1 MTQLQHEPNHLWQA
15 CLVGDLATMRAA
27 ILDNHDSTPILRQVA
42 RIEIQWRTPLG
53 AACDGGNV
61 DAVRLILDMK
71 ADVSQGTPPYNAAA
85 LFIASQN
92 GQCGVAEVLLD
103 NRANVNQA
111 CDANGITPLYIASQD
126 GHCGVVEVLLANR
139 ANVNQA
145 CDDGVTALC
154 VATVQGHCGVAE
166 VLLDNR
172 ANVNHVK
179 IAGST
184 PLHIA
189 GFQGQLKVVQGLLAN
204 SASVHTTDDSGKTAF
219 DLVGENVDADH
230 AVTKY
235 FAVSQEWS
243 PLMHAIAYR
252 KLSRIVELLRSDGT
266 DPSLV
271 VMAGNVKHSPW
282 SLSRNCPPAAWSSE
296 VCPDIVKLVGQALH
310 WSPVSHALFG
320 PGFRYAVRLVLL
332 LRLVLEKQQKLPVLP
347 ESVWHK
353 IIAWL
358 PRLWGSQLAARTS

>member
-92 GQCGVAEVLLD
+92 GQ
-103 NRANVNQA
+103 
-111 CDANGITPLYIASQD
+111 
-126 GHCGVVEVLLANR
+126 
-139 ANVNQA
+139 
-145 CDDGVTALC
+145 
-154 VATVQGHCGVAE
+154 CGVAE

-358 PRLWGSQLAARTS
+358 PRLWGSQLAARTHAF